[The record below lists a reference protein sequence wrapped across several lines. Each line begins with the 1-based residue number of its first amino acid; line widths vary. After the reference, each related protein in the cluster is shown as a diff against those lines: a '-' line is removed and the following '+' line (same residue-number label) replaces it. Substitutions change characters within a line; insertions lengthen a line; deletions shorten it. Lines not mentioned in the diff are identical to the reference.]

1 MAPEHPRMFV
11 ALLHFPVYNKTRDVV
26 ATSLTTLNIHD
37 LARLATTYG
46 MQGFYVVTPLKRQQ
60 EVAQRVIDHWTQGY
74 GATYNPTRA
83 EALQHLQIV
92 DSLEDVKNDIVQ
104 RCGTSP
110 RTIATDARQFPQC
123 ISYRDL
129 RQVLWEQSATF
140 LLLLGTG
147 WGLTEELISQCEYIL
162 APIVGLTSYNHLPV
176 RIAAGIMLDR
186 LLGAPETMALADA
199 VDNASR

>member
-1 MAPEHPRMFV
+1 MVSNPPQMFV
-11 ALLHFPVYNKTRDVV
+11 ALVHFPVYNKTRDVV
-26 ATSLTTLNIHD
+26 TTSLTTLNIHD

-46 MQGFYVVTPLKRQQ
+46 MQGLYVVTPLKRQQ
-60 EVAQRVIDHWTQGY
+60 EVAQRVITHWTQGY

-92 DSLEDVKNDIVQ
+92 DTLEDVKHDIEQ
-104 RCGTSP
+104 RCGMPP
-110 RTIATDARQFPQC
+110 RTIATDARPFPQC

-129 RQVLWEQSATF
+129 RQVLWEQSTTF

-147 WGLTEELISQCEYIL
+147 WGLTEELIGQCEYVL

-186 LLGAPETMALADA
+186 LLGNMDSLALSDSVA
-199 VDNASR
+199 NA

>member
-60 EVAQRVIDHWTQGY
+60 EVAQRIIDHWTLGY

-110 RTIATDARQFPQC
+110 RTIATDARQFPQS

-147 WGLTEELISQCEYIL
+147 WGLTEELITHCEYIL

-186 LLGAPETMALADA
+186 LLGAPETMALVHT
-199 VDNASR
+199 VDNA